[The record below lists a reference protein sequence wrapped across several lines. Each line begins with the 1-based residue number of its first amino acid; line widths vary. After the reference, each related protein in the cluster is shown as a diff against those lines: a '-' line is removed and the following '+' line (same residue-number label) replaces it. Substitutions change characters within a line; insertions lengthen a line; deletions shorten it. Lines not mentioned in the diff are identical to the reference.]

1 MQVLDDSGSEVS
13 SEEGSWNASDV
24 ESSDAEDF
32 EGVPV
37 VAMAFNISKGIVG
50 EGILSLPAGIAAGTG
65 VVTALVIMTAF
76 YIVMM
81 YSFWSIGRCCHAT
94 GSKTHGEVGFAVR
107 GGKTFPLVMEA
118 TNLLKTTLTCTAYAL
133 VIGKNS
139 ADVWRA
145 FGVEGNWFVTPR
157 GSFLTILV
165 VVLLP
170 LCLLRDLSKLAFS
183 SLFGLA
189 CETWS
194 HFSHFSEFYNSQE
207 PGTQLSWGDLEGP
220 EIFNV
225 DLSVFVLIGSMS
237 TAFIAHYN
245 APKFYH
251 QLRVRNSR
259 SFLKATAGGYTIAF
273 GKNCQGNILHNY
285 SPDDTWATVSR
296 IGMFLA
302 TICGF
307 PIAFTGLRT
316 ATLGLFNCGTRRR
329 IWVPLTMTL
338 LSIIGVLGSTL
349 TDLGVVNSLGGAVFG
364 SLIELI
370 FPGLMIMW
378 TYSASKSKD
387 ASCATVQ
394 ADSDVIELFGPF
406 EGKTVARMLTG
417 AGSVMITC
425 LHPHTLGLF
434 GPVRCLQRSFPQDLA
449 KPCEGLGHQGFLG
462 PVALCELWL
471 PDQCRRSRGADRHMG
486 NDFDIGMAGPEGGH
500 LMDLYS
506 IAWDPHSEAMAASSA
521 VRAVGCCLSS
531 LASMLLLSKETPR
544 RLEIREGCASR
555 LNLVFSFWQLATVS
569 DFKLSYP
576 NLLLWSAKVS

>member
-1 MQVLDDSGSEVS
+1 MSK
-13 SEEGSWNASDV
+13 W
-24 ESSDAEDF
+24 DF

-65 VVTALVIMTAF
+65 IVTALLIMTAF

-107 GGKTFPLVMEA
+107 GGKAFPFVMEA
-118 TNLLKTTLTCTAYAL
+118 TNLFKTTLTCTAYAL

-189 CETWS
+189 CEAGVVVFMIVRLCTGEYRVGG
-194 HFSHFSEFYNSQE
+194 EFYSSQE
-207 PGTQLSWGDLEGP
+207 PGTQLSWGDQEGP
-220 EIFNV
+220 EIFTV

-251 QLRVRNSR
+251 QLRARNSR

-273 GKNCQGNILHNY
+273 LLFATCMVVGYLTFGNCQGNILHNY
-285 SPDDTWATVSR
+285 SPHDTWATVSR

-387 ASCATVQ
+387 T
-394 ADSDVIELFGPF
+394 DVIELFGPF
-406 EGKTVARMLTG
+406 EGKTVARTLTG
-417 AGSVMITC
+417 LGVVLLIFGTSVVLCIKVF
-425 LHPHTLGLF
+425 H
-434 GPVRCLQRSFPQDLA
+434 VDL
-449 KPCEGLGHQGFLG
+449 
-462 PVALCELWL
+462 
-471 PDQCRRSRGADRHMG
+471 
-486 NDFDIGMAGPEGGH
+486 
-500 LMDLYS
+500 
-506 IAWDPHSEAMAASSA
+506 
-521 VRAVGCCLSS
+521 
-531 LASMLLLSKETPR
+531 
-544 RLEIREGCASR
+544 
-555 LNLVFSFWQLATVS
+555 
-569 DFKLSYP
+569 
-576 NLLLWSAKVS
+576 